1 LCVQPFPHHAVI
13 RKPDEALK
21 ACQTA
26 NHLTM
31 KRFTSLVRQLTVLAV
46 ELYVLG
52 HTVQMLWTLLF
63 R

>member
-1 LCVQPFPHHAVI
+1 
-13 RKPDEALK
+13 
-21 ACQTA
+21 
-26 NHLTM
+26 M
-31 KRFTSLVRQLTVLAV
+31 KRFTSLVRQQLTVLAV